1 MNETLQQIYDRFAD
15 TYEENRGLFDM
26 TEVFNSFNDKFKIE
40 KGMLLDLGCGA
51 GESLAKLFVN
61 RGWQATGVDFSKRQ
75 LELAAKHVPEMATVH
90 ADMREVEFPSDQFNA
105 ITAVYSLFHVPASDH
120 DAVFKK
126 IHRWL
131 CPQGK
136 ALFTYATKEFTG
148 SVEFDG
154 YKEFMGQQLYYSH
167 KSPEALYAD
176 LEKTGFEIESTDYR
190 NIGNEIF
197 LWVTVSKPAGK

>member
-26 TEVFNSFNDKFKIE
+26 TEVFNSFNGKLKIE

-51 GESLAKLFVN
+51 GESVAKLFVD
-61 RGWQATGVDFSKRQ
+61 RGWRATGVDFSKRQ
-75 LELAAKHVPEMATVH
+75 LELAAKHVPEMTTVH

-120 DAVFKK
+120 EVMFQK

-154 YKEFMGQQLYYSH
+154 YKEFLGQQLYYSH

-176 LEKTGFEIESTDYR
+176 LKKTGFEIESADYR

-197 LWVTVSKPAGK
+197 LWVTITKPVDK